1 MFASILA
8 GALTVTLLQAPA
20 AATEE
25 PSHFT
30 TNPIHFTV
38 NPIHFTV
45 NPIHFTVNDGTKRA
59 EFKLN
64 GNMECILENDRIS
77 CVPASK

>member
-20 AATEE
+20 AATDE
-25 PSHFT
+25 PIHFS
-30 TNPIHFTV
+30 TNPIHFT
-38 NPIHFTV
+38 T
-45 NPIHFTVNDGTKRA
+45 NDGTKRA

-64 GNMECILENDRIS
+64 GNMECILENDRGS
-77 CVPASK
+77 CVPASR